1 MSQTIAAEKKNAS
14 FVGILRQYMMLLILA
29 VIIVFF
35 QIVTDG
41 KMLNPMNVSN
51 VIFQNA
57 YVVILACGMLLCIL
71 TGGNIDLSVGSV
83 VAVVSACAGTFIIS
97 WKWNPYLSML
107 LCLLI
112 SIGIGMFQGFW
123 IAYCR
128 IPPFIMTLVGMLFFR
143 GLTLRILNGM
153 TLAPFPQG
161 LLKFSTGFVFA
172 GDPLGG
178 LLGGADGAKLFGLRN
193 VTCFATGVLLAAAY
207 VAITFVGYSSRKR
220 KGYSVEGFLGLL
232 IRTLIVCA
240 AIIALFYLLAGYRG
254 VPTVLVT
261 LGVILLV
268 YSFLTTNTVMGR
280 HLYALGGNEKA
291 ARLSGVKTKRMMF
304 LAYTNMS
311 FLAGVAALVFSARLN
326 SAAPQTGSGFEMD
339 AIAACFIGGAS
350 AYGGVGTIGGALV
363 GGLIMGILNNGMS
376 IMGLKTDTQQM
387 IKPLV
392 LLAAVALDVIPKQRV
407 LDPLLDRI
415 RLRKRVNV
423 SA

>member
-1 MSQTIAAEKKNAS
+1 MSQTAPAAKPRAS
-14 FVGILRQYMMLLILA
+14 LSGMLRQYMLLLILA
-29 VIIVFF
+29 IIIVFF
-35 QIVTDG
+35 QIRTGG

-51 VIFQNA
+51 IIFQNA

-107 LCLLI
+107 LCLVI
-112 SIGIGMFQGFW
+112 AICIGMFQGFW
-123 IAYCR
+123 IAYGR

-143 GLTLRILNGM
+143 GLTLYILKGL
-153 TLAPFPQG
+153 TLAPFPQSF
-161 LLKFSTGFVFA
+161 LKFSTGFVFT
-172 GDPLGG
+172 GDPL
-178 LLGGADGAKLFGLRN
+178 ADLPLFGLRN
-193 VTCFATGVLLAAAY
+193 VTCFVVGVLLA
-207 VAITFVGYSSRKR
+207 VAFAVITFVGYASRKR
-220 KGYSVEGFLGLL
+220 KGYTVEGFVSLL

-240 AIIALFYLLAGYRG
+240 AVIALFYLLAGYRG
-254 VPTVLVT
+254 IPTVLIT
-261 LGVILLV
+261 LGIILLF

-291 ARLSGVKTKRMMF
+291 ARLSGVNTRRMMF

-326 SAAPQTGSGFEMD
+326 SAAPQTGQSFEMD

-350 AYGGVGTIGGALV
+350 AYGGVGTIGGALI

-376 IMGLKTDTQQM
+376 ILGWPTDRQQM

-392 LLAAVALDVIPKQRV
+392 LLVAVALDVIPKQHV
-407 LDPLLDRI
+407 LDPLMDRI
-415 RLRKRVNV
+415 RLRKTQ
-423 SA
+423 SLTA